1 MFRQLKGIVITKY
14 AFLTYPFR
22 YMNKV
27 WGHSFNEKKKKRNKV
42 NVESCLTLAISAV
55 NPLIHDG
62 KIHFQCILF
71 CLIIT
76 KFWNISCFDKV
87 YKICHDLNCYNSS
100 MQNNFLWFE
109 KSFKM
114 YIYIFFVQGSL
125 LGNQQ

>member
-42 NVESCLTLAISAV
+42 NVESCLTLAISTV

-62 KIHFQCILF
+62 KIHFQCILLF
-71 CLIIT
+71 NNYQILE
-76 KFWNISCFDKV
+76 
-87 YKICHDLNCYNSS
+87 YKL
-100 MQNNFLWFE
+100 F
-109 KSFKM
+109 
-114 YIYIFFVQGSL
+114 
-125 LGNQQ
+125 